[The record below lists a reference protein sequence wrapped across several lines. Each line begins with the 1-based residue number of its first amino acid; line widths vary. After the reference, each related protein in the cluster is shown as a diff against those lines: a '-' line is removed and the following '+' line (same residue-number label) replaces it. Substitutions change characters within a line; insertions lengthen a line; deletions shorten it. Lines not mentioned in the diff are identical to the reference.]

1 MFLLLVY
8 CAAMIALYLAPLGIT
23 SPCIMEENQLPPK
36 PALVGHRGAPM
47 VSDQHPGS
55 GQGGWGRL
63 LPQEKP
69 GCGAQILVATGLDKL
84 WPAQNSGVPTAARV
98 AQAWRMGEHRVRRG
112 MLQLQDRAAS

>member
-1 MFLLLVY
+1 MFVLLVY

-55 GQGGWGRL
+55 SQGGWAGCSTRKG
-63 LPQEKP
+63 QAVP

-84 WPAQNSGVPTAARV
+84 WPAQNSGIPTAA
-98 AQAWRMGEHRVRRG
+98 G
-112 MLQLQDRAAS
+112 QLRLVGGVSTE